1 MEYLSFIVRWKIPTR
16 SGVVLQIFTAVH
28 AVVVICLSAISCYFL
43 GPWPMTDPGEN
54 IELLSLPLYVVS
66 IKA

>member
-1 MEYLSFIVRWKIPTR
+1 
-16 SGVVLQIFTAVH
+16 VLQIFTAVH